1 MNSAD
6 KPLQV
11 VSRLHMSEQQEEDK
25 KNYEAKERLAALRK
39 SKEKK
44 LADLKV
50 SCDLYS
56 NYYIYSSYLRYEQ
69 QKLSTLKGLYHCI

>member
-1 MNSAD
+1 
-6 KPLQV
+6 
-11 VSRLHMSEQQEEDK
+11 MSEQQEEDK

-50 SCDLYS
+50 SCELYR
-56 NYYIYSSYLRYEQ
+56 L
-69 QKLSTLKGLYHCI
+69 

>member
-11 VSRLHMSEQQEEDK
+11 VSRLHMSEQQEED

-56 NYYIYSSYLRYEQ
+56 NYYSSYLRYEQ